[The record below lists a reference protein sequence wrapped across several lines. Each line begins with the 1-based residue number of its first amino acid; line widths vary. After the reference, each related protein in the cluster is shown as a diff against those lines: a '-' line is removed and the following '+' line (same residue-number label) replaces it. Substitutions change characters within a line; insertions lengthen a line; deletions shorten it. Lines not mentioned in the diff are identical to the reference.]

1 MKLPTTPFTAC
12 PKTAAS
18 KALLAGMLALC
29 TQLAFSGGDQ
39 SALPSRLPDAKISLV
54 DGIRRAGQQE
64 GFPISAK
71 LEMAGQDLHLSV
83 YTAKLGRDVAAE
95 KNELIELKGDAAKA
109 SWTPE
114 KEVFSDKPHIARASM
129 HLTIMQQTG
138 LGLADLLK
146 KAAPQHQGTIYSIT
160 PEVRN
165 GKPAFK
171 LLLLSAPGKVNE
183 SWIDLAGNK
192 MA

>member
-1 MKLPTTPFTAC
+1 M
-12 PKTAAS
+12 
-18 KALLAGMLALC
+18 
-29 TQLAFSGGDQ
+29 
-39 SALPSRLPDAKISLV
+39 V